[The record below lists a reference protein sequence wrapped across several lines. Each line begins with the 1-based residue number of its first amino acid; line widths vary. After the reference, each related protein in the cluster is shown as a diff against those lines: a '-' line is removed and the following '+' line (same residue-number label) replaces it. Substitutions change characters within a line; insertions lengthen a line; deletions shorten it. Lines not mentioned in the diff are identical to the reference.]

1 MAFSLLLDSRA
12 IGDIQDAIDYYQD
25 KEPGLGIRFENEFN
39 DCLMTLIE
47 NPHFQIRY
55 DNIRCLPMKNFPYM
69 IHYTVND
76 EKKMIIVRSLLNTLR
91 NPENWG
97 KF

>member
-1 MAFSLLLDSRA
+1 MAFSILLDSRA
-12 IGDIQDAIDYYQD
+12 LGDIQDAVDYYED
-25 KEPGLGIRFENEFN
+25 KEPGLGIRFENELNESF
-39 DCLMTLIE
+39 MTLIE

-76 EKKMIIVRSLLNTLR
+76 EEKGIIVRSLLSTYR
-91 NPENWG
+91 NPGNWG
-97 KF
+97 KR